1 MVITQ
6 PRQEKRVMA
15 EQKDDPGQAAKLAQS
30 RKTTQSSSATD
41 RFAAQDRAAQDR
53 AAQDRAAQ
61 DRAAQDRAAQDRAAQ
76 DRVAGDGRT
85 GSTDGNADKTSATV
99 ERRKQRYLIGFRS
112 LPGIMSPPGDPFLE
126 KLAQMDGVEIIRR
139 LRGPN
144 SRASAMA
151 PTGTAQTT
159 ASSEIASPEIMVVR
173 MDEQRGEALRQNA
186 PPHVIVE
193 IDAPLDYSDMVVPEP
208 MSGRL
213 AVQAMPFPRPRREL
227 LFRVL

>member
-15 EQKDDPGQAAKLAQS
+15 ERKDDPGQTAKLAQS

-41 RFAAQDRAAQDR
+41 RS
-53 AAQDRAAQ
+53 
-61 DRAAQDRAAQDRAAQ
+61 AAQ
-76 DRVAGDGRT
+76 DRVAGDDRT

-139 LRGPN
+139 LRGLN

-159 ASSEIASPEIMVVR
+159 ASSEIASPE
-173 MDEQRGEALRQNA
+173 
-186 PPHVIVE
+186 
-193 IDAPLDYSDMVVPEP
+193 
-208 MSGRL
+208 
-213 AVQAMPFPRPRREL
+213 
-227 LFRVL
+227 